1 MVFADSDGRYRSE
14 GLPPG
19 DYRVLAT
26 ILDFTE
32 IDEAALDEG
41 LAVTIR
47 AEASQK
53 SGVGSEPVGVA
64 IEQRSQHISFTGSR
78 THFVGAA

>member
-1 MVFADSDGRYRSE
+1 MVFADSDGRYHSD

-19 DYRVLAT
+19 DYRMLST
-26 ILDFTE
+26 FDFTE

-41 LAVTIR
+41 LAVIIR

-53 SGVGSEPVGVA
+53 TTADLPLWVSP
-64 IEQRSQHISFTGSR
+64 
-78 THFVGAA
+78 